1 MTEINYQSL
10 AMAMQ
15 NSQREVVDG
24 SLGQVPVTPT
34 IGRLGAYNVVVR
46 ATPRE
51 NSMTS
56 LATALAQAPQLLGQF
71 RNISEKQGQLDA
83 EELSIEEVA
92 ERFKNQDTEA
102 EGFFT
107 MLGKQKAFSE
117 TMYRRF
123 YDTDITN
130 GFKDVS
136 HEFDTMHIEQLKALG
151 SGQTLEANARQRY
164 AASIPDNVLD
174 TITGDPFMEA
184 MHNRA
189 VGDTIVKLSKEAVLA
204 ADSRVQAYT
213 KKETGTN
220 ITEQVLRGLDDLQKL
235 EQGSTATEEGSDEF
249 SLLTVAGVSFDG
261 GDSEPISGT
270 GMLQPISRTGML
282 PPLDP
287 EESEEMLADT
297 QTSLLQETIN
307 RVTESSSGILTNTE
321 IEGTTIKAIG
331 LGVEQALADGDYMTT
346 RALYD
351 KMESGELK
359 INGRPIEYTASGAAL
374 MVRTKKQ
381 LEQAEEESKNPYT
394 KEHKSIVNSKVV
406 DLTQSFLKANEN
418 GATDEQ
424 KDAFTKAIAE
434 TINYTG
440 ENPDGLPTEG
450 INELQAVAT
459 LMQSRSKGEHFETEI
474 TNEKRT
480 ELGNE
485 FLAQYRL
492 NSPEKV
498 AQAVS
503 LSMLARL
510 KADDPSLSPFLDL
523 FTKPTE
529 NRDGIDI
536 PSLTNVGAAK
546 LKETYDRAVRKT
558 VYQLTDGRNREELPL
573 NVGDSTNPEN
583 FEPIEAQVVAN
594 FLADLQRQKEQA
606 DKRNP
611 PPAPTPQVVK
621 DVEGRSP
628 EEIASTIVTE
638 GGVLDKDGKL
648 QGVGVRTAQYN
659 GLTAGYVSPSSVV
672 TVYNHNGLVEVI
684 KDPAKREVMNNANS
698 PEEVARVLTV
708 SVNRA
713 HLNEEN
719 KAERVSFVTNATNS
733 QKRLEAKRTY
743 VKRSEVTGLPLS
755 LLLKDGGVET
765 ARVTTR
771 DGWFSN
777 DYGDRTINYDIDESL
792 SGKGQSTKRI
802 YNIQALVEANKGN
815 TKTLNEIYNVW
826 QAKTGITYD
835 EFFKNQSTLYEAT
848 IAPLPTP

>member
-46 ATPRE
+46 PTPRE

-92 ERFKNQDTEA
+92 ERLNNQDTEA

-174 TITGDPFMEA
+174 TIKGDPFMEA
-184 MHNRA
+184 MHNKA

-213 KKETGTN
+213 KKETRTN
-220 ITEQVLRGLDDLQKL
+220 ITEQMLRGMDDLQKL
-235 EQGSTATEEGSDEF
+235 EQGSTATEEGSDE
-249 SLLTVAGVSFDG
+249 LPILTAAGMSFDG
-261 GDSEPISGT
+261 GDREPSSG
-270 GMLQPISRTGML
+270 LGML

-287 EESEEMLADT
+287 EEAEEMLADA
-297 QTSLLQETIN
+297 QTSLIQETIN

-321 IEGTTIKAIG
+321 IEETAIEALG
-331 LGVEQALADGDYMTT
+331 LGVAQSLADEDYMTT
-346 RALYD
+346 RALFD

-359 INGRPIEYTASGAAL
+359 INGRPIEYTANGAAL

-381 LEQAEEESKNPYT
+381 LEQAEAESKKPYT

-406 DLTQSFLKANEN
+406 DLNQSLLVATQN

-424 KDAFTKAIAE
+424 KDAFAKALEGFIGY
-434 TINYTG
+434 IG
-440 ENPDGLPTEG
+440 ENPDDLPDEARD
-450 INELQAVAT
+450 ELQTAAAQAQ
-459 LMQSRSKGEHFETEI
+459 LRSKGEHFETEI

-480 ELGNE
+480 ELGDD
-485 FLAQYRL
+485 LTAQYGL
-492 NSPEKV
+492 NSREKV

-503 LSMLARL
+503 MAMLERL
-510 KADDPSLSPFLDL
+510 KDEDTSLSSFLDN
-523 FTKPTE
+523 FTESTSLDALGDP
-529 NRDGIDI
+529 I
-536 PSLTNVGAAK
+536 PSLTNVGASK

-558 VYQLTDGRNREELPL
+558 VYNLTNGKTREELPL
-573 NVGDSTNPEN
+573 NYGDSTNPEN
-583 FEPIEAQVVAN
+583 FEPINDQLFAN

-621 DVEGRSP
+621 DVEGRTP
-628 EEIASTIVTE
+628 EEIAATMAAE
-638 GGVLDKDGKL
+638 EGVLDKEGKF
-648 QGVGVRTAQYN
+648 QGKSVIAYP
-659 GLTAGYVSPSSVV
+659 YDESSAF
-672 TVYNHNGLVEVI
+672 TIYNHNGLVEVS
-684 KDPAKREVMNNANS
+684 KDPAKRAVMNRANP
-698 PEEVARVLTV
+698 PEEVARVWTV
-708 SVNRA
+708 SVNRTY
-713 HLNEEN
+713 LTEKN
-719 KAERVSFVTNATNS
+719 KRNRISFVTN
-733 QKRLEAKRTY
+733 QQDRLEAKRTY

-765 ARVTTR
+765 ARVMTK
-771 DGWFSN
+771 DGWLTFN

-802 YNIQALVEANKGN
+802 YNVKALVEANKGN
-815 TKTLNEIYNVW
+815 TKNLNAIYEAW
-826 QAKTGITYD
+826 QAKTGISYE

>member
-1 MTEINYQSL
+1 MTEINYQTL
-10 AMAMQ
+10 ASAMR
-15 NSQREVVDG
+15 NSQREGVDG

-46 ATPRE
+46 PTPRE
-51 NSMTS
+51 NSLTS

-83 EELSIEEVA
+83 EELSLEEIT
-92 ERFKNQDTEA
+92 ERFQNKDTEA

-107 MLGKQKAFSE
+107 VLGKQKAFSE
-117 TMYRRF
+117 TMYRRL
-123 YDTDITN
+123 YDTEITN

-164 AASIPDNVLD
+164 AASIPDNVLE
-174 TITGDPFMEA
+174 TIKGDPFMEL

-220 ITEQVLRGLDDLQKL
+220 ITEQILKGMDDAQKL
-235 EQGSTATEEGSDEF
+235 EQGSTATEEGSDASDRGE
-249 SLLTVAGVSFDG
+249 SLG
-261 GDSEPISGT
+261 GT
-270 GMLQPISRTGML
+270 GMLPS
-282 PPLDP
+282 LDP
-287 EESEEMLADT
+287 EEAEEMLADVV
-297 QTSLLQETIN
+297 TSRLQETIKTT
-307 RVTESSSGILTNTE
+307 TESSSGILTNTE
-321 IEGTTIKAIG
+321 IEGTIIEALG
-331 LGVEQALADGDYMTT
+331 LGVAQALADEDYMAA
-346 RALYD
+346 RAVYD

-381 LEQAEEESKNPYT
+381 LEQAEEESKKPYT

-406 DLTQSFLKANEN
+406 ALNQSFLEANQN
-418 GATDEQ
+418 GADDKKKE
-424 KDAFTKAIAE
+424 AFAKAMEE

-440 ENPDGLPTEG
+440 ENPDGLPPEA
-450 INELQAVAT
+450 IDDIQAVAQQ
-459 LMQSRSKGEHFETEI
+459 MQSRSKGEHFETEI

-485 FLAQYRL
+485 LAKQYGL
-492 NSPEKV
+492 NSSERV
-498 AQAVS
+498 TQAVS
-503 LSMLARL
+503 LPMLARL
-510 KADDPSLSPFLDL
+510 KEDDPSLSPFLDL
-523 FTKPTE
+523 FTKTTL
-529 NRDGIDI
+529 NKDGIDI

-621 DVEGRSP
+621 DVEGRTP
-628 EEIASTIVTE
+628 EEIAATIATE
-638 GGVLDKDGKL
+638 GGALDENGKFK
-648 QGVGVRTAQYN
+648 GVPVTDVIGVSEST
-659 GLTAGYVSPSSVV
+659 TT
-672 TVYNHNGLVEVI
+672 TVYNHNALVEI
-684 KDPAKREVMNNANS
+684 SKDPAKRAVMNNANP
-698 PEEVARVLTV
+698 PEEVARVWTV
-708 SVNRA
+708 SVNRTY
-713 HLNEEN
+713 LRDKN
-719 KAERVSFVTNATNS
+719 KVNRISYVTDK
-733 QKRLEAKRTY
+733 QDRLKAKKVY

-765 ARVTTR
+765 ARVMTK
-771 DGWFSN
+771 DGWLFFN
-777 DYGDRTINYDIDESL
+777 DFGDRTINYDIDESL

-802 YNIQALVEANKGN
+802 YNIKALVEANKGN
-815 TKTLNEIYNVW
+815 TKNLNAIYNVW
-826 QAKTGITYD
+826 QAKTGISYED
-835 EFFKNQSTLYEAT
+835 FFKNQSTLYEAT